1 MTNEGGT
8 PFTSP
13 REALDHH
20 PTAREAQSR
29 LQVSMPMEGSAQVG
43 MKRKKGKP
51 APHTPLRTHPG
62 AQSQAAM
69 ELSTH
74 GSDPEPREFRIAF
87 GFVCIYVVA
96 AFIRMGNWTQ
106 NDTFRAAG
114 DAAYGT
120 ILEIVFMWVMVLP
133 FVYLTGMVW
142 HSATLLVFACCYI
155 DEPIRYILMQIHLFS
170 GKWIKPVTPE
180 GIAAMKSWHRPRIT
194 VRAK

>member
-51 APHTPLRTHPG
+51 APHTPPRTRPK

-69 ELSTH
+69 ELSTLS
-74 GSDPEPREFRIAF
+74 SDPEP
-87 GFVCIYVVA
+87 
-96 AFIRMGNWTQ
+96 
-106 NDTFRAAG
+106 
-114 DAAYGT
+114 
-120 ILEIVFMWVMVLP
+120 
-133 FVYLTGMVW
+133 
-142 HSATLLVFACCYI
+142 
-155 DEPIRYILMQIHLFS
+155 
-170 GKWIKPVTPE
+170 
-180 GIAAMKSWHRPRIT
+180 
-194 VRAK
+194 

>member
-1 MTNEGGT
+1 VTNEGGT

-69 ELSTH
+69 ELSTP
-74 GSDPEPREFRIAF
+74 GSDPEPRETLPLRQQEDLEPSMAEHRGEEAGALHVSVCGGGVELHREESPRAGF
-87 GFVCIYVVA
+87 GP
-96 AFIRMGNWTQ
+96 
-106 NDTFRAAG
+106 
-114 DAAYGT
+114 GT
-120 ILEIVFMWVMVLP
+120 KASLTLSIFHNAVRVHPMLGILCD
-133 FVYLTGMVW
+133 YLGSFLSPYT
-142 HSATLLVFACCYI
+142 HTRC
-155 DEPIRYILMQIHLFS
+155 
-170 GKWIKPVTPE
+170 K
-180 GIAAMKSWHRPRIT
+180 
-194 VRAK
+194 